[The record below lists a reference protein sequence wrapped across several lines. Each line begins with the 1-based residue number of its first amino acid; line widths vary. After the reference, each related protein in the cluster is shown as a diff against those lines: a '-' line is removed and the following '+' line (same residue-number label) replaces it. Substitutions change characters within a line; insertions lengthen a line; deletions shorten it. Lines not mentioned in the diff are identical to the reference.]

1 MNPDR
6 RSVSSIP
13 KKDVRPSRRGG
24 HFSADLARDA
34 QAHFQKQSIGEVSEV
49 EARAMLADLTDFFR
63 ILIEWDSKRRAKPGL
78 SIPKSRKKE

>member
-6 RSVSSIP
+6 RSGSSIP

-63 ILIEWDSKRRAKPGL
+63 ILIEWDSKRRAKPGR
-78 SIPKSRKKE
+78 SIPNSRKKE